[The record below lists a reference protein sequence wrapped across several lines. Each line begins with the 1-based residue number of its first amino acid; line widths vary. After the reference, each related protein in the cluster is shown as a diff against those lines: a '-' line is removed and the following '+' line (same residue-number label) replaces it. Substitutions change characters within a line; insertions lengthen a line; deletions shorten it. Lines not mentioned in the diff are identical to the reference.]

1 MSESIFGASQRDNP
15 GLAAKRMAAGIICN
29 GGSLMAEPKTSMSHP
44 SAAFGPRPD
53 ADEWRKT
60 AMEQIESFWLGQRKL
75 LDEYESFSK
84 QWLERRRVATS
95 ATLDTMKKMCTSKD
109 PGEWVKTY
117 NDWLA
122 GSFARLGS
130 DSRDAM
136 EEGVK
141 LWTEL
146 TQSMNS
152 GFSSMMP
159 RGNGEPAE
167 RMGKSR

>member
-1 MSESIFGASQRDNP
+1 
-15 GLAAKRMAAGIICN
+15 
-29 GGSLMAEPKTSMSHP
+29 MAEPKASSSNESP
-44 SAAFGPRPD
+44 VFAQRPD

-60 AMEQIESFWLGQRKL
+60 AIEQIESFWAGQKKL

-84 QWLERRRVATS
+84 HWLDRRRVATS
-95 ATLDTMKKMCTSKD
+95 ATLDTMRKMASSKD
-109 PGEWVKTY
+109 PADWVKAY

-146 TQSMNS
+146 SQSVNS
-152 GFSSMMP
+152 GFAAMMP
-159 RGNGEPAE
+159 RDGDTPE
-167 RMGKSR
+167 RPTKPR